1 MDYWSDASY
10 TSDSEEEDVEP
21 EELYDPRDLDYW
33 AIEHYLDTRGPPSVI
48 EYAKNIGTVALRECV
63 VGNIRKDISL
73 VVNFGETFSWYSF
86 WEGPSNYKTE
96 NHYFSHDDWNYFS
109 HDDWDAIGEYCFSLC
124 KCCDVVVDMDR
135 VRSCMIRILEHGKF
149 KLKNYF

>member
-1 MDYWSDASY
+1 MSSTMDYWSDASY

-63 VGNIRKDISL
+63 VGSLRTDIES
-73 VVNFGETFSWYSF
+73 VVNFAETFSWSSF
-86 WEGPSNYKTE
+86 CLCLSNYKTE
-96 NHYFSHDDWNYFS
+96 NHYFSQ
-109 HDDWDAIGEYCFSLC
+109 DDWDAIGEYCFSLC
-124 KCCDVVVDMDR
+124 ECCDVVVDMDR

-149 KLKNYF
+149 KKQYFS

>member
-1 MDYWSDASY
+1 MSSTMDYWSDASY

-21 EELYDPRDLDYW
+21 EELYDPRDVDYW

-63 VGNIRKDISL
+63 VGNIRKDIES
-73 VVNFGETFSWYSF
+73 VVNFVETFSWSSF
-86 WEGPSNYKTE
+86 WEGPSNYKT
-96 NHYFSHDDWNYFS
+96 DDHYFS

-124 KCCDVVVDMDR
+124 ECCDIVVDMDR
-135 VRSCMIRILEHGKF
+135 VRSCMIRILEYGKF
-149 KLKNYF
+149 KKQYYS